1 MEDLRTASDV
11 EEELSRIREEFQ
23 EEVSEVLLETRRWLV
38 SCDGPAEQRSVL
50 TAIAPFAHETN
61 LQAVNLDLTLLPRN
75 SRMYRELWEVTAPI
89 YNSNSRKS
97 HLYQALG
104 KYEIRLISL
113 IEHDG
118 QKLVCRLD
126 TYPHW
131 LAPEYDALS
140 YVWGDPTDTTV
151 IICNGI
157 ELSIGTPLHVALRHF
172 LDGAAQPLRPLW
184 VDAICLDQQDDDEKA
199 HQIPSMGNIYKLATR
214 TLIWL
219 GEAGDGSDKAMDF
232 LRGLD
237 QKTKMGE
244 ATKKEEAMLTS
255 LQASQIG
262 RRVIKSILAL
272 LRRSWF
278 SRL

>member
-75 SRMYRELWEVTAPI
+75 SRMYRELWEVIAPI

-104 KYEIRLISL
+104 KYEIQLISL

-131 LAPEYDALS
+131 LAPEYDARS
-140 YVWGDPTDTTV
+140 PM
-151 IICNGI
+151 
-157 ELSIGTPLHVALRHF
+157 F
-172 LDGAAQPLRPLW
+172 GA
-184 VDAICLDQQDDDEKA
+184 
-199 HQIPSMGNIYKLATR
+199 IPQ
-214 TLIWL
+214 TLPSSSVT
-219 GEAGDGSDKAMDF
+219 G
-232 LRGLD
+232 
-237 QKTKMGE
+237 
-244 ATKKEEAMLTS
+244 
-255 LQASQIG
+255 
-262 RRVIKSILAL
+262 
-272 LRRSWF
+272 
-278 SRL
+278 